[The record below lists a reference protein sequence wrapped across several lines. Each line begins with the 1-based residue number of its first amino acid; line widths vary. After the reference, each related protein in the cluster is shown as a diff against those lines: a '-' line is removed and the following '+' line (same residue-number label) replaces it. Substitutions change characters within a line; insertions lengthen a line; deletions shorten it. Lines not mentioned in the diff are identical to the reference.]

1 MREFCRPIANFAHP
15 VTRRLEIGLEEAAKF
30 GPGRRPAVV
39 GELHAED
46 PRLRARWVVG
56 EPAMTNLAALALGVA
71 LIYGAGVAT
80 GWTLA
85 RRSTRCM
92 LGGKL

>member
-1 MREFCRPIANFAHP
+1 MA
-15 VTRRLEIGLEEAAKF
+15 
-30 GPGRRPAVV
+30 
-39 GELHAED
+39 
-46 PRLRARWVVG
+46 
-56 EPAMTNLAALALGVA
+56 NLAALALGIA

-85 RRSTRCM
+85 RRSTRHM